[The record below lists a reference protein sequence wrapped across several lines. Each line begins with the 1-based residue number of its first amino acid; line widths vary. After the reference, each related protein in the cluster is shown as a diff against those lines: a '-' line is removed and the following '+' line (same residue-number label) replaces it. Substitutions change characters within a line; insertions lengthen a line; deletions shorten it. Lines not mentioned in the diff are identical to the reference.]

1 MKYFLAQSI
10 MAEPL
15 PVPAEDVPKLYIP
28 MHEKHIAAGIA
39 AGMVLLAGPKVT
51 EGGGLM
57 IARAESREALDAF
70 LAHDPFV
77 LNDADEELVI
87 TEAVPME
94 APCDADGGM
103 TCDSHDC

>member
-15 PVPAEDVPKLYIP
+15 PVPAEDIPRVYIP

-39 AGMVLLAGPKVT
+39 AGMVLLAGPKVA

-57 IARAESREALDAF
+57 IVRAESREELDAF
-70 LAHDPFV
+70 LGRDPFTV
-77 LNDADEELVI
+77 NGLARFDVKEFMLNDRSQFVKEF
-87 TEAVPME
+87 
-94 APCDADGGM
+94 
-103 TCDSHDC
+103 